1 MYINS
6 ETLSNQ
12 SNPAPGLILLTKE
25 QETLYIQYNGHVTIT
40 KETDEAGA
48 ISYKVEPNKDAW
60 ESWKAA
66 QPDPSEA
73 LAAEVRSKRDGLLRD
88 CDWTQMPDCP
98 LSEEKKTAWQ
108 TYRQALR
115 DVPQQEEFPEAVTWP
130 TMPEES

>member
-73 LAAEVRSKRDGLLRD
+73 LAAEVVAAGEN
-88 CDWTQMPDCP
+88 TGFVPE
-98 LSEEKKTAWQ
+98 LSADTGSGAAGSYLW
-108 TYRQALR
+108 L
-115 DVPQQEEFPEAVTWP
+115 PE
-130 TMPEES
+130 